1 MNPDLLLGVVT
12 ALVGFL
18 LKTSLAFAV
27 CLGLS
32 WLDNSP
38 GRRFLVWLSFLYGMA
53 AYWLWLGSTILPSAH
68 LAGSRGPSLV
78 PAVTPAGGFEIP
90 GSWAVPL
97 GLALRVIGIAYILIS
112 SYMLFLHVKKLRQ
125 LKWILG
131 FTSQPPAE
139 MEEVFQPLAKKLHA
153 GRSRLLVLSGAT
165 SPATFGWLWPTIV
178 VPDVCLQQDRSELE
192 DILRHELHHVRRW
205 DFVWN
210 GISVACRALL
220 FFHPA
225 AWYAVRKME
234 FDRELACDLAAVSDS
249 PKARAKYAEC
259 LIHFARLNA
268 NQEAGSWGLDFAA
281 SSEHLKTR
289 VHSILAGSK
298 KLSIWLVCTRV
309 ACGLVLLAG
318 FLRVEPSLGVLL
330 SYTQQ
335 QMSQPLTAIETTPG
349 KTQSLVKPGKRG
361 RLTKASSSPQQDG
374 VRASLGQTTQAADSP
389 PDPGREVSSLSEGTA
404 GPQLLHRGSPA
415 SGNARKQQIVVPIED
430 GNGQSIKAGEHDR
443 KQTLQ
448 QTATTAAG
456 LYRRLADLDR
466 H

>member
-1 MNPDLLLGVVT
+1 MNPDLLLGVVM
-12 ALVGFL
+12 AVAGFL

-32 WLDNSP
+32 WLDQSP

-53 AYWLWLGSTILPSAH
+53 AYWLWLGSNMLPKAH
-68 LAGSRGPSLV
+68 LAGSGGPSPM
-78 PAVTPAGGFEIP
+78 PAVTPASGFEIP

-97 GLALRVIGIAYILIS
+97 GLALRAIGIAYLLIS
-112 SYMLFLHVKKLRQ
+112 SYMLFLQVKKLRQ
-125 LKWILG
+125 LQWVLG

-139 MEEVFQPLAKKLHA
+139 MEEVFQPLAKKFHA

-165 SPATFGWLWPTIV
+165 SPATFGWLQPTIV
-178 VPDVCLQQDRSELE
+178 LPDVCLQQDRSELE
-192 DILRHELHHVRRW
+192 DILRHELQHVRRW

-210 GISVACRALL
+210 GVSVVCRALL

-225 AWYAVRKME
+225 AWYAVRRMS

-259 LIHFARLNA
+259 LIRFARLNA
-268 NQEAGSWGLDFAA
+268 THEAGSWGLDFAA

-298 KLSIWLVCTRV
+298 KLSAWLVCTRA
-309 ACGLVLLAG
+309 ACGLALLAG
-318 FLRVEPSLGVLL
+318 FLRVEPSLGLLL

-335 QMSQPLTAIETTPG
+335 QMSQPLTTMRTPVA
-349 KTQSLVKPGKRG
+349 KTQARVKPGKRG
-361 RLTKASSSPQQDG
+361 RLTKASVSALQGASG
-374 VRASLGQTTQAADSP
+374 ASLGQTMQAADSP
-389 PDPGREVSSLSEGTA
+389 PDPGMEVPSLSQGSA

-415 SGNARKQQIVVPIED
+415 SGNTRKQQIVVPIKD
-430 GNGQSIKAGEHDR
+430 GEGQSVKAGEHDR

-456 LYRRLADLDR
+456 LYKRLSDLDR

>member
-32 WLDNSP
+32 WLDDSP

-53 AYWLWLGSTILPSAH
+53 AYWLWLAKDLLPKPH
-68 LAGSRGPSLV
+68 LATIGGLSLV
-78 PAVTPAGGFEIP
+78 PSVTTSSGFEIP

-97 GLALRVIGIAYILIS
+97 GIALRVIGIAYLLIS
-112 SYMLFLHVKKLRQ
+112 SYMLFMHVRKLRQ
-125 LKWILG
+125 LRWILG

-165 SPATFGWLWPTIV
+165 SPATFGWLRPTIV
-178 VPDVCLQQDRSELE
+178 LPDVCLQHDRSELE

-210 GISVACRALL
+210 GVSVVCRALL

-225 AWYAVRKME
+225 AWYAIKRME

-268 NQEAGSWGLDFAA
+268 THEGGSWGLDFAG

-298 KLSIWLVCTRV
+298 KLSMWLVFTRV
-309 ACGLVLLAG
+309 ACGLALLAG

-330 SYTQQ
+330 TYTQQ
-335 QMSQPLTAIETTPG
+335 KMSQPLTTIETTLA
-349 KTQSLVKPGKRG
+349 KTQSSARPGKRG
-361 RLTKASSSPQQDG
+361 RLTKASVSPLQGATGAGLD
-374 VRASLGQTTQAADSP
+374 RRMQAADSP
-389 PDPGREVSSLSEGTA
+389 RDPGMEGRSLSQGSA

-430 GNGQSIKAGEHDR
+430 GEGQYIKAGEQDR
-443 KQTLQ
+443 KQTLR
-448 QTATTAAG
+448 QTAATAAG
-456 LYRRLADLDR
+456 LYKRLSDIDR